1 MAIKTKKVKKT
12 ANDKSKRRMDG
23 VARWAAYYR
32 ENPQRFVKDYLNIT
46 LKLFQKFLIYAMMHN
61 NHFMFWA
68 CRSLGKSWLT
78 ALYAVCRCILFP
90 NTKISVACTVRSQG
104 NKVLRKITE
113 DFMVKYGWGS
123 DNLKREIESYKISEN
138 EAYIKFRNHSWIR
151 VDTATDNGRGERA
164 NVLIVD
170 EFRLVDLKVINTV
183 LKRFLGDP
191 RHPRYLDLPEYRDNE
206 DLLESNVDIY
216 MSSAWYKSHWSYDKS
231 KAYTVNLLGG
241 RDGYF
246 VCALPYQMAVMSKLK
261 KRSEIEDEM
270 SETDFDEMAWEMEMG
285 CMPYGA
291 DDEAFFSFDDISN
304 CMKLQSVVYP
314 FSKNKDII
322 IPDLVDNERRILS
335 IDIALMASKKH
346 KNDAASL
353 YINRAIPANQNH
365 YQANI
370 VWLDTYEGLL
380 TNELALVVRRLFDLY
395 KCTDLVIDANGNGMG
410 VYDLL
415 VQDMIDVETGQV
427 YPALSCCNDESMA
440 DRCKDPKAPK
450 VIWSIK
456 ASSKFNSDIAKGL
469 RTGFQ
474 NENINLPVSEQEAE
488 VNLRDKMRGY
498 KNMNPNQQMQYKLPF
513 IHSDLT
519 RRELVNLEGKI
530 NGADV
535 KLIEKSGMRK
545 DRYSSLAYNYWVQCE
560 LERQN
565 LRTDNKYTM
574 KDYAQGLRRLNHRP
588 TMY

>member
-1 MAIKTKKVKKT
+1 MATNKKNISP
-12 ANDKSKRRMDG
+12 NDKAERRMKA
-23 VARWAAYYR
+23 VAKRAAYYR

-61 NHFMFWA
+61 NHFIFWA

-78 ALYAVCRCILFP
+78 ALYCVCRCILFP
-90 NTKISVACTVRSQG
+90 NTKISVACSVRSQG

-123 DNLKREIESYKISEN
+123 ENLKREIITDKIKISEN
-138 EAYIKFRNHSWIR
+138 EAIIPFRNHSWIR

-164 NVLIVD
+164 NVLVVD

-191 RHPRYLDLPEYRDNE
+191 RHPRYLDLPKYRDNE
-206 DLLESNVDIY
+206 ELLESNVDIY
-216 MSSAWYKSHWSYDKS
+216 MSSAFYKSHWSYDKS

-241 RDGYF
+241 RKGYF
-246 VCALPYQMAVMSKLK
+246 VCALPYQMAIMAKLK

-270 SETDFDEMAWEMEMG
+270 SETDFDEMSWEMEMG
-285 CMPYGA
+285 CMPFGA
-291 DDEAFFSFDDISN
+291 DDDAFFSFDDISN
-304 CMKLQSVVYP
+304 CMNLQTVVYP
-314 FSKNKDII
+314 FSRTKDID

-335 IDIALMASKKH
+335 IDIALMASKRH

-353 YINRAIPANQNH
+353 YINRAIPTNQNH
-365 YQANI
+365 YKANI
-370 VWLDTYEGLL
+370 IWLDTYEGLL
-380 TNELALVVRRLFDLY
+380 TNELALIVRRLFDLY
-395 KCTDLVIDANGNGMG
+395 KCTDLVIDAQGNGMG

-415 VQDMIDVETGQV
+415 VQDMIDYETGQV
-427 YPALSCCNDESMA
+427 YPALSCCNDDAMA

-456 ASSKFNSDIAKGL
+456 ASAKFNSDIAKGL

-474 NENINLPVSEQEAE
+474 NGNINLPVSEQEAE
-488 VNLRDKMRGY
+488 VHLRDKMKGY
-498 KNMNPNQQMQYKLPF
+498 KKMNPNQQIQYKLPF
-513 IHSDLT
+513 YNSDLT
-519 RRELVNLEGKI
+519 RRELVNLEGRI

-535 KLIEKSGMRK
+535 KIVEKTGMRK

-565 LRTDNKYTM
+565 LRDVKQFSM
-574 KDYAQGLRRLNHRP
+574 KDYAEGLRKLNHRP